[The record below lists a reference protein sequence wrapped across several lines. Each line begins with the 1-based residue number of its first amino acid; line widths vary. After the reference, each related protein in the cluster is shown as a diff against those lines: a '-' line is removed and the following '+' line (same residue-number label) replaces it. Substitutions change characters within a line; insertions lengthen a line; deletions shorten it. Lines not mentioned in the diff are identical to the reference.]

1 MNTATKSEPAGIANA
16 DSTWRRVLVPVDFS
30 TGNTRVV
37 KYAAGLAG
45 RIGAS
50 LMLVH
55 VVQPFVRADT
65 KPHTWDSEDRR
76 GAKAKQRLGVLGR
89 RMLRYCRVV
98 ETAVRSGITF
108 FEINEAAKVLR
119 ADLIIM
125 GTRPHDVT
133 CITEANGTTERILR
147 HAPCPVLIV
156 HEQEA

>member
-16 DSTWRRVLVPVDFS
+16 DSTWRRVMVPVDFS
-30 TGNTRVV
+30 AGNARVV

-50 LMLVH
+50 LTLVH
-55 VVQPFVRADT
+55 VVQPFVRTAT
-65 KPHTWDSEDRR
+65 KPHAGNSEDRR
-76 GAKAKQRLGVLGR
+76 DARAKLRLGVLGR

-98 ETAVRSGITF
+98 ETSVRSGITF
-108 FEINEAAKVLR
+108 FEINEAAKVLK

-125 GTRPHDVT
+125 GTRPYDMT
-133 CITEANGTTERILR
+133 CITETNGTTERILR

-156 HEQEA
+156 HEREA